1 MVSLDE
7 EKVEC
12 ALGNWDIWFWQGK
25 IAKNSIFLFICLCP
39 LVLPIQETR
48 LIMFFYKK
56 KIDLCVENDQQVD
69 NGINHHMNEYAL
81 PVTVFN

>member
-12 ALGNWDIWFWQGK
+12 ALGNRDIWFWQGK

-56 KIDLCVENDQQVD
+56 N
-69 NGINHHMNEYAL
+69 
-81 PVTVFN
+81 